1 MHGLA
6 VQIRHCKSVL
16 KLKFKLAIM
25 ELWLTSP
32 TETRSLWDCC
42 YIKNIYTNDLELHLS
57 QYSATIECFT
67 MKSSKKKKEI
77 NNWFA
82 DIREESPDKLL
93 CVSVFDI
100 LPLAVISVVR
110 KLLVM
115 QGVEV
120 NPGPRHIFRMSLQVS
135 SADIMDISMNVI
147 WSDGRLLRQLSN

>member
-1 MHGLA
+1 MG
-6 VQIRHCKSVL
+6 V
-16 KLKFKLAIM
+16 
-25 ELWLTSP
+25 
-32 TETRSLWDCC
+32 
-42 YIKNIYTNDLELHLS
+42 DLSH
-57 QYSATIECFT
+57 YRATIGSFIG
-67 MKSSKKKKEI
+67 KSSKKKEGV

-82 DIREESPDKLL
+82 DRREGSPDKLL

-110 KLLVM
+110 MLLVM

-135 SADIMDISMNVI
+135 SVDIMDISMNVI